1 MRSAREQFILDF
13 YGKVDPIDA
22 HTPNSGPVTGTDS
35 VFVDLVD
42 ADVTNIRW
50 SVDGKVVADGTATS
64 FDLSDNGFGLGN
76 FAVTALAYDETDWL
90 RVQEGLAQQA
100 VDWAVQIPTG
110 ATGGNNTLT
119 GTARID
125 KIFALGGA
133 DVVSGLAAD
142 DLLDGGSGNDV
153 LRGGDGADRVVGADG
168 ADQLFG
174 DLGGDIL
181 TGGGGKDMLRGG
193 LGTDRLFG
201 DLGGDTLI
209 GGGGKDMLR
218 GGLGTDR
225 LTGGSSAD
233 RFDFDRAAECGI
245 GAARDV
251 ITDFI
256 RSQADKIDLAT
267 IDAKSTVSGNQA
279 FTFVGTKAL
288 SGAAGQLRCSDG
300 IIQGDSNGDGAA
312 DLELQVLG
320 PNTMQSSDFLL

>member
-22 HTPNSGPVTGTDS
+22 HTPNSGPVNGTDS

-42 ADVTNIRW
+42 ADVTDIRW

-100 VDWAVQIPTG
+100 VDWAVQVPTG

-168 ADQLFG
+168 ADQ
-174 DLGGDIL
+174 
-181 TGGGGKDMLRGG
+181 
-193 LGTDRLFG
+193 LFG